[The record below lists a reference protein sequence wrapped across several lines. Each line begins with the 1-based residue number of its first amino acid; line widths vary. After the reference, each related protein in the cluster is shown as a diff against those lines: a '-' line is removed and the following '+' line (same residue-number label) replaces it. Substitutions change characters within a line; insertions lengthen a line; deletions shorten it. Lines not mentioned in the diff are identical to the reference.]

1 MRQEREFD
9 ADVRS
14 SALWGKGGRG
24 ERRSSA
30 LWGKGGRGA
39 ITVLVA
45 ATALVLPLAATAD
58 DDKGK
63 GKGPTYVAPG
73 VYQAAEHGNK
83 VRVIIQS
90 TAGAR
95 DADDA
100 AKKNGEG
107 SVLKRLDRMGMVVA
121 ELPSGRIHSL
131 SKREGLTITLDA
143 PVKKADYTS
152 SQLWPHQN
160 GVAKLWGTTLK
171 PAPQAPGIAIIDS
184 GIDKDRLDFGMG
196 RRIVARQVFTELEP
210 NSNLD
215 GRGHGTFVAGIAAG
229 EAPGYAG
236 ASPNSNLVDLDVMN
250 DLGQARTSDV
260 IAACEW
266 VLQNKDNKGIRV
278 VNMSLHSSAVLSIKY
293 HPLNRAVE
301 KLWFSGVTVVA
312 AAGNYGIAGGPS
324 GVKHAP
330 GNDPF
335 VITVGAVD
343 LNGTAR
349 PYAHDVPSWSAWGY
363 TLEGFAKP
371 DVVAAGRYMVGPVPS
386 GATLLTEKP
395 TNVVAPGYMRLSGTS
410 FATPVVAGIAAQIL
424 ARHPGWT
431 PDEVKGALMKTAR
444 RIPEAQRLEQGRGE
458 VNAVRAASLTRAP
471 NPNLSLN
478 RFVVADPA
486 GGSIPVFDASA
497 WYDHMKTDSAWDSSG
512 WTDSAWVDSGWADS
526 GWADS
531 AWNDSAWLDS
541 AWLDSAWADATS
553 YEDNAEGDGTG
564 TPQPLTPT
572 AEAEIAADPDLAV
585 PVP

>member
-1 MRQEREFD
+1 MRQEQKFD

-39 ITVLVA
+39 MTVVVA
-45 ATALVLPLAATAD
+45 VTALVLPLAAGAD
-58 DDKGK
+58 DDKGQGK
-63 GKGPTYVAPG
+63 GKTYVAPG
-73 VYQAAEHGNK
+73 VFQAAQNNNK

-100 AKKNGEG
+100 AKRTGEG
-107 SVLKRLDRMGMVVA
+107 SVLKRLDQMGMVVA
-121 ELPSGRIHSL
+121 ELPAGRIQSL
-131 SKREGLTITLDA
+131 SKREGLTVTLDA

-171 PAPQAPGIAIIDS
+171 PGPQAPAIAVIDS
-184 GIDKDRLDFGMG
+184 GIDKNRLDFGMG
-196 RRIVARQVFTELEP
+196 RRIVARQVFG
-210 NSNLD
+210 NSSGSSVD

-250 DLGQARTSDV
+250 DSGMARTSDV

-266 VLQNKDNKGIRV
+266 LLQNRDKGIRV
-278 VNMSLHSSAVLSIKY
+278 VNLSLHSSAVLSIKY

-301 KLWFSGVTVVA
+301 KLWFSGFTVVA
-312 AAGNYGIAGGPS
+312 AAGNYGVAGGPS
-324 GVKHAP
+324 GVRHAP

-335 VITVGAVD
+335 VITVGAYD
-343 LNGTAR
+343 LNNSVGLGR
-349 PYAHDVPSWSAWGY
+349 HDVPSWSAWGY
-363 TLEGFAKP
+363 TNEGFAKP
-371 DVVAAGRYMVGPVPS
+371 DLVAAGRYMVGPVPA
-386 GATLLTEKP
+386 GATLLAEKP
-395 TNVVAPGYMRLSGTS
+395 ENVAGPGYMRLSGTS

-424 ARHPGWT
+424 ARHPEWT
-431 PDEVKGALMKTAR
+431 PDQVKGALMHTAR
-444 RIPEAQRLEQGRGE
+444 RIPDAQRLEQGRGE
-458 VNAVRAASLTRAP
+458 VNAVRAATATRAP
-471 NPNLSLN
+471 NPNAGLN

-486 GGSIPVFDASA
+486 GGGIPVFDASA
-497 WYDHMKTDSAWDSSG
+497 WYDAMKTDSAWDSSA
-512 WTDSAWVDSGWADS
+512 WLDSAWLDSAWLDS

-531 AWNDSAWLDS
+531 AWLDSAWLDS
-541 AWLDSAWADATS
+541 AWLDSAWADSTA

-564 TPQPLTPT
+564 VPQPLTPT
-572 AEAEIAADPDLAV
+572 AAAEIASDPALAV
-585 PVP
+585 P